1 MSGGYETALAP
12 PPQIDWWHQIELP
25 GGHLTPGPDRSAEKL
40 AALRLPDLRGKTV
53 LDVGALDG
61 YFSFA
66 AERRGASR
74 VVALDTYMWQ
84 KPGGKDGFE
93 YARGALGSNVE
104 SVEVEVLDISP
115 ETVGRFDVVLFLGVL
130 YHMRHPL
137 LALERIAEVTEEL
150 LVLETLVDLTFLRSP
165 AAAFYPWALFR
176 DDTNWWGPNQAA
188 VVGMLRSVGFTQTAA
203 YPAKRVTRA
212 RLRGAPARARINT
225 GLVSTTPAR
234 SRPRLLRDV
243 ARSALT
249 QNRLVA
255 HAWK

>member
-1 MSGGYETALAP
+1 MAGSFQATIAP
-12 PPQIDWWHQIELP
+12 RSEIDWWHQIELP
-25 GGHLTPGPDRSAEKL
+25 DGYVTPGPDRSAEKL
-40 AALRLPDLRGKTV
+40 ALLHLPDLKGKTV

-93 YARGALGSNVE
+93 YARRALDSNVE

-115 ETVGRFDVVLFLGVL
+115 ETVGRFDVVFFLGVL

-137 LALERIAEVTEEL
+137 LALERIADVTDEL
-150 LVLETLVDLTFLRSP
+150 LVMETLVDLTFLRSP

-176 DDTNWWGPNQAA
+176 DETNWWGPNQAA
-188 VVGMLRSVGFTQTAA
+188 VMGMLRSVGFERTAA

-212 RLRGAPARARINT
+212 RLRGIPARARTNT
-225 GLVSTTPAR
+225 GLVSTTPTG
-234 SRPRLLRDV
+234 SRLRLLKDV